1 MRAFFDTKIQR
12 MNEANPLIIDS
23 MASAFYLWLVGLI
36 ISSFI
41 FLMEIFIN
49 TNLI

>member
-12 MNEANPLIIDS
+12 MNEASPLIIDS
-23 MASAFYLWLVGLI
+23 MASAFYLLLVGLI
-36 ISSFI
+36 ISSLI

-49 TNLI
+49 TKLI